1 MKKILFVVFL
11 LLSAIVPLS
20 SANAAGSDFMGCP
33 DTWNLA
39 STDVQG
45 FQVETQKMIT
55 QLGPSVA
62 VTEVSR
68 ELQDKGEWFTF
79 FSEKVRNPSE
89 GQLFAFMSYN
99 FPSRITYKIEVKNCT
114 TSKVHTLTNS
124 FPAGYFQTSYEKLN
138 DDYAKLNPSD
148 SRVLFQNF
156 KQEEEWKSNFQAS
169 IKKMQT
175 QISSG
180 KSGGVFWYE
189 RNGKKRVI
197 SAYRFNNILGGI
209 WNLSA
214 IAVPDS
220 LSCLALTN
228 NLKTN
233 NLKDIESPIGLWVPG
248 GAKCNLQV
256 LLIATFGDLKQPI
269 LVDSFSINS
278 KPQVKYCQ
286 NQKNPAKISP
296 ADGKGKCPKGFKVVS

>member
-1 MKKILFVVFL
+1 MKKTLFVVFL
-11 LLSAIVPLS
+11 LFSALVPQS
-20 SANAAGSDFMGCP
+20 GANAGDGDFMGCP
-33 DTWNLA
+33 DTWNLT

-89 GQLFAFMSYN
+89 GQLFAFMSYK
-99 FPSRITYKIEVKNCT
+99 FPSRFTYRIEVKNCT
-114 TSKVHTLTNS
+114 TSKIHTITTL
-124 FPAGYFQTSYEKLN
+124 FPAGYFQSSYEKLK
-138 DDYAKLNPSD
+138 DDYVKLNPSE
-148 SRVLFQNF
+148 SRALFQNF

-169 IKKMQT
+169 IKRMQT
-175 QISSG
+175 QIASG
-180 KSGGVFWYE
+180 KSVGVFWYE
-189 RNGKKRVI
+189 RKGIKRVI
-197 SAYRFNNILGGI
+197 SAYRFNNPLGGI
-209 WNLSA
+209 GNLSA

-233 NLKDIESPIGLWVPG
+233 NLKDIQSPLGLWVPG

-256 LLIATFGDLKQPI
+256 LLISTSGDLKQPI

-286 NQKNPAKISP
+286 NQKNPVNISP

>member
-11 LLSAIVPLS
+11 LLSAMVPLS

-68 ELQDKGEWFTF
+68 ELQDKGEWFTL
-79 FSEKVRNPSE
+79 FSEKTRNPIE

-99 FPSRITYKIEVKNCT
+99 FPSRLTYRIEVKNCA
-114 TSKVHTLTNS
+114 TSKIHTLTNS
-124 FPAGYFQTSYEKLN
+124 FPAGYFQTSYEKLK

-169 IKKMQT
+169 IKKIQT

-197 SAYRFNNILGGI
+197 TAYSFTNQLGGI
-209 WNLSA
+209 GNLSA

-220 LSCLALTN
+220 LSCLALTS

-233 NLKDIESPIGLWVPG
+233 NLKGVSQGLWVPN

-256 LLIATFGDLKQPI
+256 LLISTVGGLKQPI
-269 LVDSFSINS
+269 LLDSFSIINS
-278 KPQVKYCQ
+278 RPQIKYCQ
-286 NQKNPAKISP
+286 NQKNPANISP